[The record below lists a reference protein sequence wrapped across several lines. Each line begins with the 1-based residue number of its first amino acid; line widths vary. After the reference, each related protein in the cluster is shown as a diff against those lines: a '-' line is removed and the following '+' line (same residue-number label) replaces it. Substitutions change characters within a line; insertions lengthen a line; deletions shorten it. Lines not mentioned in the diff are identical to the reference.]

1 MSSTRSINT
10 QGDYNLER
18 RANEKIGAYLS
29 YETFGVPLQNYHPG
43 DGLLGAST
51 SRNVLAHNA
60 CDIESTL
67 FGIGANNLVT
77 PMKPVEPQL
86 KTLKSLSIMDKT
98 QLIMPKPLEVS
109 DKNRPMYLN

>member
-1 MSSTRSINT
+1 MSSTRNRNT
-10 QGDYNLER
+10 QGDYNLVK
-18 RANEKIGAYLS
+18 RADDKIGAYLS
-29 YETFGVPLQNYHPG
+29 FDTFGRPLHNYHPG

-51 SRNVLAHNA
+51 CRNVLAHNA

-77 PMKPVEPQL
+77 PLKQVEPQL

-98 QLIMPKPLEVS
+98 PLILPKPLEVG

>member
-1 MSSTRSINT
+1 MSSTRNRNT
-10 QGDYNLER
+10 QGDYNLVK
-18 RANEKIGAYLS
+18 RADEKIGEYLS
-29 YETFGVPLQNYHPG
+29 YETFGVPMQNYHPG

-51 SRNVLAHNA
+51 CRNVLAHNA

-77 PMKPVEPQL
+77 PSKPIEPQF
-86 KTLKSLSIMDKT
+86 KTLKSLSIIDKAP
-98 QLIMPKPLEVS
+98 LIMPKPLEVS

>member
-1 MSSTRSINT
+1 MSSTRNRNT
-10 QGDYNLER
+10 PGDYNLVKK
-18 RANEKIGAYLS
+18 ADEKVGAYLS
-29 YETFGVPLQNYHPG
+29 YSNYGVPLQNYHPG

-51 SRNVLAHNA
+51 CRNVLAHNA

-77 PMKPVEPQL
+77 PLKPAEPQL

-98 QLIMPKPLEVS
+98 PLIMPKPLEVS